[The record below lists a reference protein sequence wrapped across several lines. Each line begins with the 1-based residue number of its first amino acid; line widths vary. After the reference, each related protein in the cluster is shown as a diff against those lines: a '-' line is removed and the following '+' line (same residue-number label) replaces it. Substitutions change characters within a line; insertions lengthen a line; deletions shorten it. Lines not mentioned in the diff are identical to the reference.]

1 MIKHLNSLTVMVII
15 TAYNPIMKKKYT
27 REDYVRIHDLV
38 YKYKDGDKDAGE
50 ELINSF
56 SRFIGKYIS
65 LLHFGNIDLNHGS
78 TRRFIKLFVADP
90 AKRNAITPK
99 EHNANAV
106 LIADA
111 TVRYLVMRFSRISIE
126 DIRNELICAL
136 LLMAKKYKDTKPSFQ
151 SHVEKNF
158 HFYAYRSFEKLTSDP
173 CCYTI
178 KNKVSRFCVSSI
190 IDIETDYI
198 EDEVD
203 TRVIRDMETLED
215 QIAIQQI
222 LEQKSPIKVEDIED
236 ISIFED
242 TFINSSWAD
251 GITCSQVFK
260 NLSIFER
267 KILMMWHMEKKTDS
281 QIAEHFGV
289 CRGTINSKR
298 AKAKEKLED
307 EFKRLNLS
315 IK

>member
-1 MIKHLNSLTVMVII
+1 MI
-15 TAYNPIMKKKYT
+15 AYNPTMKKKYT
-27 REDYVRIHDLV
+27 REDYERIHDLV
-38 YKYKDGDKDAGE
+38 YKYQDGDKAAGE

-56 SRFIGKYIS
+56 SRFIGRYIS

-99 EHNANAV
+99 KHNANAV

-126 DIRNELICAL
+126 DIKNELICAL
-136 LLMAKKYKDTKPSFQ
+136 LLMATKYKDTKPSFQ

-173 CCYTI
+173 CCYTMR
-178 KNKVSRFCVSSI
+178 NKIPIHFANNL
-190 IDIETDYI
+190 TDSEKDYVN
-198 EDEVD
+198 EEVD
-203 TRVIRDMETLED
+203 TRAIRDMETLED
-215 QIAIQQI
+215 QIAIQQ
-222 LEQKSPIKVEDIED
+222 LLKQKSPIKVEDIED
-236 ISIFED
+236 ISIYED
-242 TFINSSWAD
+242 NFINSSWAD

-260 NLSIFER
+260 SLSIFER
-267 KILMMWHMEKKTDS
+267 KILMMWYIEKKTDS
-281 QIAEHFGV
+281 QIAEFFGV

-307 EFKRLNLS
+307 EFERLNLS
-315 IK
+315 LK